1 MSTFARSEAG
11 TKAPGASVG
20 GVRSSR
26 KARDPQ
32 EKLGTATVEFV
43 PGGGDVLVLSM
54 RRIANVV
61 GYCAMYEFEDLIAEL
76 LHADR
81 VSPLVQERLELSR
94 RVYKL
99 TRYLTRSR
107 RLAEALAP
115 RVGAIELD
123 RDYELFL
130 PVFNH
135 PHELF
140 NLNAVQDWRAK
151 SRFAAAY
158 LCEAWEARL
167 PEYLLEL
174 LQPFDHIFLGV
185 QGAVD
190 AVARITGKPCTY
202 LPMGVDALRF
212 APNPG
217 ASERPIDVCGIGRRS
232 DVTHAAL
239 LELARKEGR
248 FYYYDTMRRSA
259 GARAGGAAVTFGVID
274 AKEHRL
280 LLANLLKRSKYFI
293 ANRAWADTPGL
304 TRGKDEIACRFYE
317 GAAAGTVMLGEPPD
331 TEDFRAEFDWVDA
344 VVRTPFNAP
353 NIADTI
359 HALDKDPARI
369 ARIRAG
375 GVVGALS
382 RHDWSHRLTELLKV
396 AHYAATPAMR
406 ARAAEL
412 DATAKAFQAAAAA

>member
-1 MSTFARSEAG
+1 MPLARSGLEVAAPEAS
-11 TKAPGASVG
+11 AQD
-20 GVRSSR
+20 VRPAR
-26 KARDPQ
+26 KAQGAQAVSTPS
-32 EKLGTATVEFV
+32 VEFLA
-43 PGGGDVLVLSM
+43 GGGDVLLLSM
-54 RRIANVV
+54 RKVSNVV
-61 GYCAMYEFEDLIAEL
+61 GYCAMYEFEDLISEL

-81 VSPLVQERLELSR
+81 VAPLVEEGLERSR
-94 RVYKL
+94 RIYKL
-99 TRYLTRSR
+99 TRYLTRST

-115 RVGAIELD
+115 RPGAVRVE
-123 RDYELFL
+123 RNYELFL

-140 NLNAVQDWRAK
+140 NLNAVEGWREK

-158 LCEAWEARL
+158 ICEAWEARL

-185 QGAVD
+185 EGACA

-212 APNPG
+212 APVS
-217 ASERPIDVCGIGRRS
+217 ASAERSIDVCGIGRRS

-239 LELARKEGR
+239 MEFARRDGR
-248 FYYYDTMRRSA
+248 FYYYDTMRRSG
-259 GARAGGAAVTFGVID
+259 GARSGGAAVTFGVID

-293 ANRAWADTPGL
+293 ANRAWADSPGL

-317 GAAAGTVMLGEPPD
+317 GAAAGAVMLGEPPD
-331 TEDFRAEFDWVDA
+331 TDDFRTEFDWPDA

-353 NIADTI
+353 DIADTI
-359 HALDKDPARI
+359 RVLDRDTTRTL
-369 ARIRAG
+369 RIRTN
-375 GVVGALS
+375 GVGNALR
-382 RHDWSHRLTELLKV
+382 RHDWSERLTKLLSV
-396 AHYAATPAMR
+396 AGFPPTPALK

-412 DATAKAFQAAAAA
+412 EATAKRFQAAAV